1 MFGLQIIG
9 TGLARREW
17 TEGEF
22 GEVDEPAPGGQLD
35 AKGRLGFWPKVLGP
49 SFNSSTSRR

>member
-35 AKGRLGFWPKVLGP
+35 AKGRLGF
-49 SFNSSTSRR
+49 